1 MAKNDAGR
9 QTDEGGRQHRTRSG
23 WFGRPFG
30 SLVRRREP
38 EVEVIPGYAGDPFAV
53 MRGMVE
59 DLNRMMD
66 ELWSAPSLLATRGD
80 WGGFAD
86 TWLPE
91 IEVRRTDGALV
102 VTADLPGLRRE
113 DIDIELVDG
122 ALRIAGERTLEQKD
136 EREGVLRSE
145 RRYGRFER
153 VVPLPDGVDED
164 KVTARFADG
173 VLEVTVPL
181 TAEAAR
187 SRKIAVE

>member
-1 MAKNDAGR
+1 VSHRAGASLDVEGRRRHMAKNDAGR
-9 QTDEGGRQHRTRSG
+9 QGDEGGRQHRTRSG

-59 DLNRMMD
+59 GLNRMMD
-66 ELWSAPSLLATRGD
+66 ELWSAPSLLATRGG

-86 TWLPE
+86 TRLPE
-91 IEVRRTDGALV
+91 LEVRRT
-102 VTADLPGLRRE
+102 
-113 DIDIELVDG
+113 
-122 ALRIAGERTLEQKD
+122 AGERTLEQKD